1 MEQNLVIRQERE
13 SDYARVEQVIRQ
25 AFYNIY
31 TPGCTEHYLAHVI
44 RPHPDFLPELDLV
57 LELDGQVIGSIMYTR
72 STLVDEAGAEK
83 GILTFGP
90 VCIQPGYQRRGLGR
104 QLVER
109 ALESLRQMGIHK
121 TALVVFAR
129 NQQGN
134 AFWERMGFTL
144 RTDILYRNRALTEMT
159 RIDT

>member
-72 STLVDEAGAEK
+72 STWW
-83 GILTFGP
+83 TR
-90 VCIQPGYQRRGLGR
+90 PGRR
-104 QLVER
+104 R
-109 ALESLRQMGIHK
+109 AS
-121 TALVVFAR
+121 
-129 NQQGN
+129 
-134 AFWERMGFTL
+134 
-144 RTDILYRNRALTEMT
+144 
-159 RIDT
+159 

>member
-1 MEQNLVIRQERE
+1 MILRPMEMKDYQQVYALWLACPGMGLNDLDDSPEGISRFLQRNPETCFVAAEGETIAGCILVGTDGRRG
-13 SDYARVEQVIRQ
+13 Y
-25 AFYNIY
+25 IY
-31 TPGCTEHYLAHVI
+31 HTAVH
-44 RPHPDFLPELDLV
+44 PEL
-57 LELDGQVIGSIMYTR
+57 
-72 STLVDEAGAEK
+72 
-83 GILTFGP
+83 
-90 VCIQPGYQRRGLGR
+90 QRRGLGR

>member
-1 MEQNLVIRQERE
+1 MTERE
-13 SDYARVEQVIRQ
+13 
-25 AFYNIY
+25 
-31 TPGCTEHYLAHVI
+31 
-44 RPHPDFLPELDLV
+44 
-57 LELDGQVIGSIMYTR
+57 
-72 STLVDEAGAEK
+72 
-83 GILTFGP
+83 
-90 VCIQPGYQRRGLGR
+90 
-104 QLVER
+104 LVER

>member
-1 MEQNLVIRQERE
+1 ME
-13 SDYARVEQVIRQ
+13 
-25 AFYNIY
+25 
-31 TPGCTEHYLAHVI
+31 I
-44 RPHPDFLPELDLV
+44 RPMEWTDYQKVYALWLSCPGMGLNDLDDSLEGIGRFLQRNPETCFVAVEGESIAGCILVGTDGRRGYIYHTAVHPEL
-57 LELDGQVIGSIMYTR
+57 
-72 STLVDEAGAEK
+72 
-83 GILTFGP
+83 
-90 VCIQPGYQRRGLGR
+90 QRRGLGR

>member
-1 MEQNLVIRQERE
+1 MILRPMEMKDYQQVYALWLACPGMGLNDLDDSPEGIRRFLQRNPETCFVAAEGETIAGCILVG
-13 SDYARVEQVIRQ
+13 
-25 AFYNIY
+25 
-31 TPGCTEHYLAHVI
+31 T
-44 RPHPDFLPELDLV
+44 
-57 LELDGQVIGSIMYTR
+57 DG
-72 STLVDEAGAEK
+72 
-83 GILTFGP
+83 
-90 VCIQPGYQRRGLGR
+90 RRGLGR

>member
-13 SDYARVEQVIRQ
+13 SDHARVEQVIRQ

-104 QLVER
+104 RLMEESFRR
-109 ALESLRQMGIHK
+109 AAAMGWE
-121 TALVVFAR
+121 ALVLSVLPIVGSTICVYF
-129 NQQGN
+129 
-134 AFWERMGFTL
+134 
-144 RTDILYRNRALTEMT
+144 LTE
-159 RIDT
+159 RFLPKKEKRRHDRHRR